1 MLVIDDEPDAREL
14 FGVILAQ
21 SGADVRTAASA
32 RSALMILDE
41 WLPEV
46 VVCDIAMPVVDGY
59 AFVAQLRARP
69 GSAGADIP
77 AAALTAYARLEDRE
91 RALAAGY
98 QMHIVKPVDPRE
110 LTRAVASLSASAK
123 R

>member
-69 GSAGADIP
+69 GS
-77 AAALTAYARLEDRE
+77 R
-91 RALAAGY
+91 
-98 QMHIVKPVDPRE
+98 
-110 LTRAVASLSASAK
+110 
-123 R
+123 